1 MNHQDGSRPGKA
13 KWTRILMHKLRAW
26 VHQDPNA
33 SSESCVSL
41 GGVDYMTQELNRI
54 YRSGVLHLVRSLG
67 DNQSDGEIN
76 HSDSIMSR
84 DF

>member
-1 MNHQDGSRPGKA
+1 
-13 KWTRILMHKLRAW
+13 MHKLRAW